1 MLKSM
6 TGYGRSVES
15 CGGYTFTVEMKA
27 VNHRYKEVVF
37 RMPKDLFQ
45 FEERLKKKINEQIQ
59 RGRVD
64 IYITMEK
71 EEIVDEMVTVNQN
84 LLNAYMKAM
93 QSIQSNYPQVEGAL
107 TASDILRIPDIV
119 SMNKQQLDADS
130 LYNPLENAITVALG
144 ELVKFRISEGLEMTK
159 DLKSRLVIVQELCQ
173 KVATLAP
180 TVIPEYKDKL
190 LKRVQELVSE
200 DIRIEETRIATEVA
214 IYADKSN
221 IDEELTRLHSHIQQF
236 LTFIHEKDAV
246 GRKLDFLVQ
255 EMNREVN
262 TIGSKSNHIDIS
274 KNVVELKSELEKI
287 REQVQNIE

>member
-1 MLKSM
+1 M

-15 CGGYTFTVEMKA
+15 GRGYTFTVEMKA

-71 EEIVDEMVTVNQN
+71 EDTVDEMVTVNQN
-84 LLNAYMKAM
+84 LLDAYMKAM

-107 TASDILRIPDIV
+107 TASDILRIPDIIT
-119 SMNKQQLDADS
+119 MNKQHMDTDS
-130 LYNPLENAITVALG
+130 LFNPLENTITLALS
-144 ELVKFRISEGLEMTK
+144 ELVKFRISEGLQMTK
-159 DLKSRLVIVQELCQ
+159 DLQSRLLFVQELC
-173 KVATLAP
+173 KNVATIAP
-180 TVIPEYKDKL
+180 AVFPEYKDKL
-190 LKRVQELVSE
+190 IKRVQELVSE
-200 DIRIEETRIATEVA
+200 DIRIEESRIATEVA

-262 TIGSKSNHIDIS
+262 TIGSKSNHTDIS
-274 KNVVELKSELEKI
+274 RTVVELKSELEKI